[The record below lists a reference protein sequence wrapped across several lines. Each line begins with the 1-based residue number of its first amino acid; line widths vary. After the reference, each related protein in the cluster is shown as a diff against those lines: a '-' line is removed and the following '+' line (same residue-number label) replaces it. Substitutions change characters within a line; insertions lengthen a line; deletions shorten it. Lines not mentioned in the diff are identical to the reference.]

1 MGTRLLPPGCSCCSL
16 NLIGGPPSKVLHR
29 VRSRS
34 RENYFGCRV
43 SEVWSEDYV
52 LQVNETTVVVPLW
65 YSFTLPA
72 SSERVRAPSAKIQKR
87 QRSGRVL
94 RRRQSSQTQV
104 ESIPRSRRSLPAD
117 SSADAEKALQEELGE
132 VLHPQPPEVHVQFN
146 MLLM

>member
-1 MGTRLLPPGCSCCSL
+1 M
-16 NLIGGPPSKVLHR
+16 
-29 VRSRS
+29 
-34 RENYFGCRV
+34 
-43 SEVWSEDYV
+43 

-132 VLHPQPPEVHVQFN
+132 VLHPQPTEVHVQFN